1 VTARLLAA
9 IAAVACVAGCAQQ
22 ALVIVFPDADGHA
35 GAVTLADGKNEVLL
49 DKPYAAGEIRSGKA
63 RAADVKPDEARK
75 IFSDALAAQPILPA
89 HFVLYFLPNS
99 DRLTTDSEERY
110 RKMLEDVRRRPVP
123 EVEAIGHTDT
133 VGNQQLNQRL
143 SLQRAV
149 AVREQLKKDGVTAP
163 ISVTGRGKLDPAVA
177 TADQVDE
184 PRNRRVVITVR

>member
-1 VTARLLAA
+1 MSAGILAA
-9 IAAVACVAGCAQQ
+9 IATLACLAGCAQQ
-22 ALVIVFPDADGHA
+22 ALVVVFPDAEGHA
-35 GAVTLADGKNEVLL
+35 GAVTLADGENEVLL
-49 DKPYAAGEIRSGKA
+49 DKPYAAAEVRSGKA
-63 RAADVKPDEARK
+63 RVADVEPDDARK

-99 DRLTTDSEERY
+99 DRLTEDSEDRY
-110 RKMLEDVRRRPVP
+110 REMLEDVRHRPVP

-133 VGNQQLNQRL
+133 VGTQELNQRL
-143 SLQRAV
+143 SMQRAV

-163 ISVTGRGKLDPAVA
+163 ISVAGRGKLDPAVA

>member
-1 VTARLLAA
+1 VSARILAA
-9 IAAVACVAGCAQQ
+9 IAAIACLAGCAQQ
-22 ALVIVFPDADGHA
+22 ALVVVFPDADGHA
-35 GAVTLADGKNEVLL
+35 GAVTLADGTSEVLL

-63 RAADVKPDEARK
+63 RAADVKPDEAQK
-75 IFSDALAAQPILPA
+75 IFSDALAAQPMLPA

-110 RKMLEDVRRRPVP
+110 REMLEDVRRRPVP

-133 VGNQQLNQRL
+133 VGTQESNQRL

-149 AVREQLKKDGVTAP
+149 AVREQLKQDGVTAP
-163 ISVTGRGKLDPAVA
+163 ISVAGRGKLDPAVP